1 MSQKRKHAEAT
12 ETSSATP
19 KPFKKHRAFK
29 PGQNHSKPKK
39 RPHVSNDIDK
49 STSTNALKSRI
60 RDLKRLLAHVDNVG
74 DHKMSA
80 SNRVERERELEACQH
95 ELQEKLESS
104 REAEYRKKMIGKY
117 HHIRFFGMSW
127 IAQDVKKVNVEQLL
141 TRLRSSKGHTDT
153 KEAEERTR
161 GRRGRSEEARSSAK
175 STQR

>member
-1 MSQKRKHAEAT
+1 
-12 ETSSATP
+12 
-19 KPFKKHRAFK
+19 
-29 PGQNHSKPKK
+29 
-39 RPHVSNDIDK
+39 
-49 STSTNALKSRI
+49 
-60 RDLKRLLAHVDNVG
+60 
-74 DHKMSA
+74 MSA